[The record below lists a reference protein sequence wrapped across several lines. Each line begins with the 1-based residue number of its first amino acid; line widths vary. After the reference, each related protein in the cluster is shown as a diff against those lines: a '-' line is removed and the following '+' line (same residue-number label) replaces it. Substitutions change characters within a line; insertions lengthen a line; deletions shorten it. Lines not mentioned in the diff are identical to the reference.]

1 MAAYRPR
8 VSLWYKNSISD
19 LQDIRV
25 RSLYFFDYWFS
36 FININIS
43 VPEPCQIY
51 FLVIIESLVIM
62 RHYSHL

>member
-8 VSLWYKNSISD
+8 VSLWYENSISD

-36 FININIS
+36 FIDINIS

-51 FLVIIESLVIM
+51 FLVII
-62 RHYSHL
+62 